1 MANQAVSGKGIIGDS
16 SKLVDSTDGWQK
28 TQQVLQVLS
37 DLNYSSGELSA
48 YLQKI
53 AGGVSA
59 LLDLDWSVVT
69 ICHNDEERLVA
80 SSLPMLVD
88 DNVYSLHG
96 TLTETVV
103 KSGCALVVENAH
115 EHPEL
120 GEPPEGYISY
130 LGVPMIT
137 STGEVLG
144 TVCSFTIAPRQFSAP
159 EVRAAE
165 LFAERAV
172 SAIENYRLFQRV
184 QHLNENLEAE
194 VAQRTEELHLA
205 QSRLI
210 EKERLAAIGEFAA
223 MIVHEIRNPVTT
235 ILMALQAIK
244 SSVTGDRDQRR
255 VELALEETD
264 RLQNLVKEIL
274 LHSKPQVLE
283 ANRLEINGL
292 IEALRERL
300 QDLPDGV
307 NRQLVLELAP
317 EPLTVLGDRDKL
329 KQVMINL
336 VRNAFEAIAPGETVT
351 CRILK
356 VAPEQVAI
364 QVHNGG
370 EPISAERLRQLN
382 QPFCSTKI
390 DGTGL
395 GLAVVRRIVAAH
407 GGTFTLESPPATGTV
422 ATVQL
427 PVVF

>member
-1 MANQAVSGKGIIGDS
+1 MSDQDISSKGIIGDS
-16 SKLVDSTDGWQK
+16 SELKDSTDGWQK
-28 TQQVLQVLS
+28 AQQVLRVLS

-48 YLQKI
+48 YLQQI
-53 AGGVSA
+53 AAGVSA

-80 SSLPMLVD
+80 SSLPILGG
-88 DNVYSLHG
+88 NNIYSLHG

-103 KSGCALVVENAH
+103 KSGSTLVVENAY

-137 STGEVLG
+137 STGEILG
-144 TVCSFTIAPRQFSAP
+144 TVCSFMTAPRRFSAP
-159 EVRAAE
+159 EVRTAE
-165 LFAERAV
+165 LFAERAI
-172 SAIENYRLFQRV
+172 SAIENYRLFQQV
-184 QHLNENLEAE
+184 QHLNENLEAA

-210 EKERLAAIGEFAA
+210 EKERLAAIGEFAT

-244 SSVTGDRDQRR
+244 SSLTGDRDQRR

-264 RLQNLVKEIL
+264 RLHNLAKEIL
-274 LHSKPQVLE
+274 LHSKPQVFNT
-283 ANRLEINGL
+283 ARLEINSF
-292 IEALRERL
+292 IEALQERL

-307 NRQLVLELAP
+307 NRQLVLEPAP
-317 EPLTVLGDRDKL
+317 EPLTVLGDKDKL

-336 VRNAFEAIAPGETVT
+336 VRNAFETIAPGETVT
-351 CRILK
+351 CRVLK
-356 VAPEQVAI
+356 VSPEQVGI

-370 EPISAERLRQLN
+370 EPISADLLRQLN
-382 QPFCSTKI
+382 QPFCSTKVG
-390 DGTGL
+390 GTGL
-395 GLAVVRRIVAAH
+395 GLAIVRRIVTAH
-407 GGTFTLESPPATGTV
+407 GGTFTLESTLAAGTI

-427 PVVF
+427 PVVS